1 MELGLIIKH
10 VFKKQKGIV
19 NIIYIMGLIVMF
31 LILVTYITFS
41 YSRPKIDKVEIAVN
55 NTIYLS
61 RDSLDIAKLYL
72 ETALRYSI
80 FQAMHDS
87 GEKGGFEDIESGRS
101 FEHDGVAYA
110 LWYNGID
117 LSPSEDDVTS
127 ALGGA
132 LTTNFEK
139 YTSAGSLVSLF
150 VVQIPGYSSVTV
162 TNLNDYSVRL
172 ESFGDSDLSLKKTLD
187 NGEVISMEKS
197 SDINMTVYAPYF
209 MLYREAMIYHKM
221 LLEKNLSESC
231 EKAEIGKTNEDMGCC
246 TFDAE
251 ILDNSGGDCL
261 VKVEAATKKKFLVR
275 DDDKTLLKEIR
286 LVFMERHL
294 ENQS

>member
-1 MELGLIIKH
+1 MNLIP
-10 VFKKQKGIV
+10 KKRKGIV
-19 NIIYIMGLIVMF
+19 NIIYIMGLIVIF
-31 LILVTYITFS
+31 IVSVTYITPFFS
-41 YSRPKIDKVEIAVN
+41 KPKTETVEIAIN
-55 NTIYLS
+55 NTVYLA
-61 RDSLDIAKLYL
+61 RDSLDITKLYL
-72 ETALRYSI
+72 EKALEYSL

-87 GEKGGFEDIESGRS
+87 GEKGGFEDIGNERS
-101 FEHDGVAYA
+101 FEHDGVTYA
-110 LWYNGID
+110 LWHNGTDD
-117 LSPSEDDVTS
+117 LAPSEDDVTS
-127 ALGGA
+127 VLGGA

-139 YTSAGSLVSLF
+139 YTSAGSVESLF

-172 ESFGDSDLSLKKTLD
+172 ESFGDSDLSLSKTLD

-197 SDINMTVYAPYF
+197 SDMNMTVYAPYF
-209 MLYREAMIYHKM
+209 MLYREAMEYHKM

-246 TFDAE
+246 TIDAE
-251 ILDNSGGDCL
+251 ILDNSGGNCL

-275 DDDKTLLKEIR
+275 DGDKTLLKEIR

-294 ENQS
+294 GNQS